1 MPNPPTVRLLFF
13 SALRDVAGVDAVD
26 WPWPPTSGA
35 EATVA
40 GLLDE
45 VYTRWPALAGWDG
58 RLLVAVDLEYAG
70 RESPVRAGQEVALMP
85 PVQGG

>member
-1 MPNPPTVRLLFF
+1 MPDHPTVRLLFF

-35 EATVA
+35 DATVS
-40 GLLDE
+40 GLLGE
-45 VYTRWPALAGWDG
+45 VYARWPALAVWDG
-58 RLLVAVDLEYAG
+58 RLLVAVDLDYAA
-70 RESPVRAGQEVALMP
+70 RETPLRAGQEVAVMP